1 LQIGATR
8 HILFS
13 VLDKLYMCQY
23 IEGPEREGQKITRI
37 DMKIKG
43 PPCGERMKSGG
54 AECKVSNGI
63 GS

>member
-1 LQIGATR
+1 
-8 HILFS
+8 
-13 VLDKLYMCQY
+13 MCQY